1 MLGYAPRH
9 VPLRHSIRRHYL
21 GRPVAVIVE
30 RSIRNRGAASTDC
43 KKRPLKPGG
52 VFHSTMV
59 ILFGAELLVVTSLAA
74 VPLAR
79 TAPGKFGIDRIQ
91 DLPLVQ

>member
-9 VPLRHSIRRHYL
+9 VPFRDFIRRHYL
-21 GRPVAVIVE
+21 GQPVAVIVE
-30 RSIRNRGAASTDC
+30 RSIRNGGAACTDC

-52 VFHSTMV
+52 VFYDSV
-59 ILFGAELLVVTSLAA
+59 DILFGAVLLLSLDFAA
-74 VPLAR
+74 IPLAR

-91 DLPLVQ
+91 DLPLFQ

>member
-1 MLGYAPRH
+1 LTICRLDFFAVLGYAPRH

-52 VFHSTMV
+52 VFHSLTD
-59 ILFGAELLVVTSLAA
+59 ILFAA
-74 VPLAR
+74 GSSCHFL
-79 TAPGKFGIDRIQ
+79 
-91 DLPLVQ
+91 